1 MAVPGLTAFEI
12 GHLQANLI
20 YLLVGGPCVILWLL
34 LGERLQN
41 FLLQNSKLERIVYVV
56 LALSMIAS
64 LLLA

>member
-1 MAVPGLTAFEI
+1 
-12 GHLQANLI
+12 LQANLI

-41 FLLQNSKLERIVYVV
+41 FLLRNSKLERIVYVV
-56 LALSMIAS
+56 LALSMLSS